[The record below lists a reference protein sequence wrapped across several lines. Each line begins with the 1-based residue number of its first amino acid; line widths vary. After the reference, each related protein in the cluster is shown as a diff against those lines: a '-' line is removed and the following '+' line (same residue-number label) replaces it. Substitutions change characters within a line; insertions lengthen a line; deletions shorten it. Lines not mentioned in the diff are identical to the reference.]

1 MCISVGTVEGK
12 AEATRW
18 RKFSFV
24 SVIFLCYRGPTLEYD
39 SGVFFVLFVS
49 VEYAPY
55 MWLRWSFP
63 VDGRIQIRKGASG
76 NTPSPKTKQNV
87 STLRKG
93 DPLCL
98 LSPVGPGY
106 LSERFAKQR
115 MRADTCVL
123 DYTCFVIPSFSGEGG
138 VSLR

>member
-1 MCISVGTVEGK
+1 
-12 AEATRW
+12 
-18 RKFSFV
+18 
-24 SVIFLCYRGPTLEYD
+24 
-39 SGVFFVLFVS
+39 
-49 VEYAPY
+49 

-63 VDGRIQIRKGASG
+63 VDGRIKIRKGASG
-76 NTPSPKTKQNV
+76 NTPPPKTQQNV
-87 STLRKG
+87 FTLRKG

-98 LSPVGPGY
+98 LSSVGLGY

-123 DYTCFVIPSFSGEGG
+123 DHTCFVIPSFSCEGG

>member
-18 RKFSFV
+18 RKLSFV
-24 SVIFLCYRGPTLEYD
+24 SVISLCYRGPTLEYD
-39 SGVFFVLFVS
+39 SGVFFCVVFS
-49 VEYAPY
+49 VEYVPY

-76 NTPSPKTKQNV
+76 NTPPPKTKQNV
-87 STLRKG
+87 FTLRRG
-93 DPLCL
+93 DPLCF
-98 LSPVGPGY
+98 LSPVGLGY

-123 DYTCFVIPSFSGEGG
+123 DYTCFVIPSFSCEGG